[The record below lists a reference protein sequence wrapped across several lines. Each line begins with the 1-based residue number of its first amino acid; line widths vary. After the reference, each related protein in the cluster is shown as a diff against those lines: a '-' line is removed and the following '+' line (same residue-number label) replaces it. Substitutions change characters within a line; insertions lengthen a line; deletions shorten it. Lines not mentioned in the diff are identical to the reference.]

1 MPLRSGTL
9 LRNDR
14 APPWRGQGNAVRPL
28 QLAPDAP
35 STRSAKRERSPS
47 DTSPSHLAQQA
58 PTSKR
63 RAKVYSKRRPR
74 STGAL
79 SQPQHSEVI
88 DLTGDD
94 DPDGKTTKHPVPR
107 YETRS
112 SKSSGQPHRALG
124 VATEGPKL
132 KNHVDSAYNHGG
144 ENIERE
150 DHLWAGLNA
159 PPQSGNNEKKV
170 ANGKHDGAKFKD
182 YDARMEEN
190 GHTSWVV
197 RNKPVQK
204 SRGRGGGSSAMGVVM
219 FTPTEAVHVL
229 ARMGEGKASHA
240 RPPYTLRTGEYISF
254 PVTMSYHLGGM
265 GRYDST
271 PSQVGAEHSDQTVTR
286 DREFAPP
293 KAPRSML
300 RNSNQE
306 VFQDGKATQRQPVHG
321 MLTAAANYV
330 FDWGTNYGKS
340 IHEVGRLYI
349 ASILASPRLAQL
361 LEEHIGLRE
370 ALKVHARDDPR
381 LSSPSSS
388 PVLYT
393 LPMRPSTSDM
403 KASAPGIP
411 LPRPIAPKPNGDL
424 GVAKSKDKVSNH
436 WVAQAYKLTF
446 GRYRGRTLHQV
457 PSDYVQEIEQTRS
470 GMDGHAD
477 LQAAVARFYETYPEK
492 YRLDFGEH
500 RGKHLHNVPEEYL
513 VFLESGM
520 GNLHK
525 KRILQHTLWYYN
537 EKVGRNNVMLSKTL
551 DQMAD

>member
-1 MPLRSGTL
+1 M
-9 LRNDR
+9 
-14 APPWRGQGNAVRPL
+14 
-28 QLAPDAP
+28 
-35 STRSAKRERSPS
+35 
-47 DTSPSHLAQQA
+47 
-58 PTSKR
+58 
-63 RAKVYSKRRPR
+63 
-74 STGAL
+74 
-79 SQPQHSEVI
+79 
-88 DLTGDD
+88 
-94 DPDGKTTKHPVPR
+94 
-107 YETRS
+107 
-112 SKSSGQPHRALG
+112 
-124 VATEGPKL
+124 
-132 KNHVDSAYNHGG
+132 
-144 ENIERE
+144 
-150 DHLWAGLNA
+150 WADLNA
-159 PPQSGNNEKKV
+159 PPKSDNNEKKV
-170 ANGKHDGAKFKD
+170 ANGKQDGAKFKD
-182 YDARMEEN
+182 YDSRMEED

-197 RNKPVQK
+197 RDKPIQK
-204 SRGRGGGSSAMGVVM
+204 SRGRGDGSSAMGVVM

-229 ARMGEGKASHA
+229 ARMGKGKASHA

-271 PSQVGAEHSDQTVTR
+271 PSQDAAEDSDQNATR

-300 RNSNQE
+300 RKSNQE
-306 VFQDGKATQRQPVHG
+306 AFQDSKAPQRQAVHG
-321 MLTAAANYV
+321 KLTTAANYV

-361 LEEHIGLRE
+361 LDEHIGLRE
-370 ALKVHARDDPR
+370 ALKLYARDDPR

-403 KASAPGIP
+403 KAPAPGV
-411 LPRPIAPKPNGDL
+411 LPARPIVSKPNGDL
-424 GVAKSKDKVSNH
+424 GVVKSNYEVSNDR
-436 WVAQAYKLTF
+436 VAQAYILTF

-500 RGKHLHNVPEEYL
+500 RGKHLHKVPEEYL

-525 KRILQHTLWYYN
+525 RRILQHTLWYYN
-537 EKVGRNNVMLSKTL
+537 EKVGRSNVMLSKTL
-551 DQMAD
+551 DRMAD